1 MCPAWAVGPVES
13 SPRIAMSSSSLNVT
27 WFLREVRSVVVRNLH
42 HPQHSPQT
50 ANISS
55 CPSLFISLKD
65 PGSNSS
71 STLLY
76 EGKSSDHTYN
86 PSWTIVGL
94 KLMPAALLL
103 NDGKIENHMLH
114 VEIVVNNGNNL
125 VKYYSEEINPSNLV
139 RLGKLDLNTIN
150 ILPHNTLLL
159 QTDDGYY
166 VSDKLSQRLQLL
178 NIIPKPLPD
187 NTANDDEEEI
197 EDTAMLINKY
207 NTITSEVNRFKEEI
221 LVNINNNS
229 NAVSSNTAE
238 ISKQFQLNKLR
249 QAVLVA
255 EQQVAEEE
263 SLELLEL
270 QLLQDNEMIANSL
283 KQCEEYTKHIA
294 ELSIKCQEHHQ
305 DLTRIQFFYDARKV
319 KLLSELQSVYPI
331 ELSEEGVYAIRGI
344 ELPIDTNSKDDEQI
358 SSAIGYLV
366 HLIILTSKYLDI
378 SLRYPL
384 LFHASRSWIRDP
396 ITGTAL
402 PLYKRG
408 QDREKFDNGF
418 LWLQRDC
425 QQLMA
430 SRNVAYDKTKCIL
443 GNVKKLFDCAICPAI
458 GL

>member
-1 MCPAWAVGPVES
+1 MS
-13 SPRIAMSSSSLNVT
+13 SPSSSSLNVT
-27 WFLREVRSVVVRNLH
+27 WFLHEVRSVVVRNLH

-50 ANISS
+50 ANNISLS
-55 CPSLFISLKD
+55 SPSLFISLKD
-65 PGSNSS
+65 PGNNSS

-76 EGKSSDHTYN
+76 EGKSPDHTCN

-103 NDGKIENHMLH
+103 NDGKIENHILH
-114 VEIVVNNGNNL
+114 VEVVVNNGND
-125 VKYYSEEINPSNLV
+125 VIKYYSEEIDLNILV
-139 RLGKLDLNTIN
+139 RLGKLDLNAIN
-150 ILPHNTLLL
+150 ILPYNTLLL

-166 VSDKLSQRLQLL
+166 VSDKLSQRLELL
-178 NIIPKPLPD
+178 NIISKPLVD
-187 NTANDDEEEI
+187 NNTTNNNDDEEEI

-207 NTITSEVNRFKEEI
+207 NTITSEINKFKEEI

-229 NAVSSNTAE
+229 STIGSNTVE
-238 ISKQFQLNKLR
+238 INRQYQLNKLR

-255 EQQVAEEE
+255 EQQVVEEE
-263 SLELLEL
+263 SLESLEL
-270 QLLQDNEMIANSL
+270 QLLQDNEMIVNSL

-294 ELSIKCQEHHQ
+294 ELNVKCQEYHQ
-305 DLTRIQFFYDARKV
+305 DLTKIQFFYDARKV
-319 KLLSELQSVYPI
+319 KLLSELQSIYPI

-366 HLIILTSKYLDI
+366 HLIILASKYVDV

-425 QQLMA
+425 QQLLL
-430 SRNVAYDKTKCIL
+430 SRNIAYDKTKCIL

-458 GL
+458 SL